1 MGLLL
6 VVLVFVFPLVF
17 PVVTLATLL
26 FVALAAKRGAKTFL
40 SRALTAIALL
50 VLLAGPGIV
59 SNSAGSFF
67 LPWWMHVAVGHSGV
81 RYYVFQYAGF
91 CVVLLLALLV
101 AVAIWKGSAPQ
112 ISLKGHAPFHRR
124 RPPPR

>member
-6 VVLVFVFPLVF
+6 VVLVFVFPLAF

-26 FVALAAKRGAKTFL
+26 SVALAAER
-40 SRALTAIALL
+40 
-50 VLLAGPGIV
+50 
-59 SNSAGSFF
+59 
-67 LPWWMHVAVGHSGV
+67 WMHVAVVHTGV
-81 RYYVFQYAGF
+81 RYHVFQYAGF

-101 AVAIWKGSAPQ
+101 AVAIWRGSPPQ
-112 ISLKGHAPFHRR
+112 TSLKGHAPFIRR